1 MLALDGSPAAL
12 GDVVILQVVLYGA
25 YVSML
30 FDVLSSLKENK
41 ESKKAEEPKEEKAEE
56 QPAEEKVE

>member
-1 MLALDGSPAAL
+1 MDGTPATI
-12 GDVVILQVVLYGA
+12 GQVVILQVVLYGA

-41 ESKKAEEPKEEKAEE
+41 EPKKAEEPKAEEENKEE
-56 QPAEEKVE
+56 QPAE